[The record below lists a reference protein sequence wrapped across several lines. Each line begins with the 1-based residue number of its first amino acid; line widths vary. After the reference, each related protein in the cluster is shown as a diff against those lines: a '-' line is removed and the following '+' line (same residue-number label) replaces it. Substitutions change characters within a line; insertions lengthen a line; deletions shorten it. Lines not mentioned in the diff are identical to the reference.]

1 MRRVFV
7 RALALLAVGAL
18 PVSSG
23 AQDRLAAMR
32 RLRDAQISR
41 YEAAKDS
48 TARAEAAA
56 QVVAGDTL
64 TASAFRLFVPAT
76 DASLGQDLLAAAES
90 ALRNSW
96 LRVPP
101 FDTTVLSLSVDTIP
115 GHFIRLPGAPSS
127 VLKVTAGSGSSFER
141 QLTGTHD
148 HDSAEV
154 GEMGFTLARLS
165 YGRRMRSILPSDVLT
180 WVGGLPPFDTVSADE
195 WQMVS
200 RRLRFS
206 PSLPA
211 QQCLDGDV
219 RACRVVLGVDSL
231 ADPAHDAFDA
241 EGRRVLVYYLLQRQ
255 RLSGAEAHDTSAMR
269 RQCVDGRDDA
279 ACERFVRV
287 HLVSQLGNF
296 GGQLPRDSFLR
307 FVAVHSPRN
316 ADSALAMLSN
326 RGLGIAP
333 RLEALGGAPFDRLV
347 GEWQQHVAG
356 GTEAAG
362 GNGSSASVTTG
373 STWAAMLLTLLFC
386 TMGVLG
392 SRWR

>member
-1 MRRVFV
+1 MSSVRRFV
-7 RALALLAVGAL
+7 VWALALLAVGAL

-23 AQDRLAAMR
+23 AQERLATVR
-32 RLRDAQISR
+32 RLRDAQIAR
-41 YEAAKDS
+41 YETAKDS

-56 QVVAGDTL
+56 RIVAGDTL
-64 TASAFRLFVPAT
+64 AAPAFRLFVPAT
-76 DASLGQDLLAAAES
+76 DASLGQDLLAASES
-90 ALRNSW
+90 ALQSSW
-96 LRVPP
+96 LSVPP
-101 FDTTVLSLSVDTIP
+101 FDTAVLSLSVEAIP
-115 GHFIRLPGAPSS
+115 RRFIRLPGSPSS
-127 VLKVTAGSGSSFER
+127 EFKVTDGSGGYTAR

-148 HDSAEV
+148 HDSAAV
-154 GEMGFTLARLS
+154 REMGFTLAKLS
-165 YGRRMRSILPSDVLT
+165 YVRRMRSVLPSDVLA

-211 QQCLDGDV
+211 RQCLDGDV

-241 EGRRVLVYYLLQRQ
+241 DGRRVLVYYLLERQ
-255 RLSGAEAHDTSAMR
+255 RLSGAEARDTAAMR
-269 RQCVDGRDDA
+269 RQCVDGHDDA

-287 HLVSQLGNF
+287 HLRSQLGNF

-307 FVAVHSPRN
+307 FVAVRSSRN
-316 ADSALAMLSN
+316 ADSALTMLSN
-326 RGLGIAP
+326 RGIGIVP
-333 RLEALGGAPFDRLV
+333 RLEALGGAPLDRLV
-347 GEWQQHVAG
+347 GEWQQRV
-356 GTEAAG
+356 AG
-362 GNGSSASVTTG
+362 GNGSSASVTAG

>member
-1 MRRVFV
+1 MSSVRRFPVWT
-7 RALALLAVGAL
+7 LALLMVVGAL

-23 AQDRLAAMR
+23 AQDRLTALR
-32 RLRDAQISR
+32 RRRDAQIAR
-41 YEAAKDS
+41 FEAAKDS
-48 TARAEAAA
+48 TDRAEAAA

-76 DASLGQDLLAAAES
+76 NTSLGQDLLAAAES

-101 FDTTVLSLSVDTIP
+101 FDTTVLSLSVETIP
-115 GHFIRLPGAPSS
+115 PRFVRLPGSPSS
-127 VLKVTAGSGSSFER
+127 ELRVTNGSGGYSAA
-141 QLTGTHD
+141 QLTGAHD
-148 HDSAEV
+148 ADSAAV
-154 GEMGFTLARLS
+154 SEMGLTLARLS
-165 YGRRMRSILPSDVLT
+165 YIRRMRSVIPGDVFA
-180 WVGGLPPFDTVSADE
+180 WVGGLPPFDTVSADD
-195 WQMVS
+195 WHMVS

-255 RLSGAEAHDTSAMR
+255 RLSGAEARDTAAMR

-287 HLVSQLGNF
+287 YLVSQLGNF
-296 GGQLPRDSFLR
+296 GGQSPRDSFLR
-307 FVAVHSPRN
+307 FVAVRSSRN
-316 ADSALAMLSN
+316 ADSALVMLSN
-326 RGLGIAP
+326 RGLRIAP

-347 GEWQQHVAG
+347 GEWQQRVAG
-356 GTEAAG
+356 H
-362 GNGSSASVTTG
+362 NGSSASVTAG
-373 STWAAMLLTLLFC
+373 STWAAMLFTLLFC